1 MKAEEITAAERE
13 KHAGEIARACIE
25 TVGTLPHAAYI
36 NLANYIVKCERA
48 AQREAEE
55 RMRERCAGLVESYRP
70 NGLKLT
76 NLIDAIKTIPSDYSP
91 GGDRG

>member
-36 NLANYIVKCERA
+36 NLANYIVGCERV

-55 RMRERCAGLVESYRP
+55 RMRERCALAVGGAQ
-70 NGLKLT
+70 NGAIQAYLKAL
-76 NLIDAIKTIPSDYSP
+76 PSEYP
-91 GGDRG
+91 QGGGE